1 MKFDI
6 NTPFKSNGWHKIKVQ
21 DKTMSTRYPHL
32 DSESKSLR
40 LAHKSG
46 K

>member
-1 MKFDI
+1 MFDI
-6 NTPFKSNGWHKIKVQ
+6 KTPFKGNGWYKIKIK
-21 DKTMSTRYPHL
+21 DGTMSQRYPHL
-32 DSESKSLR
+32 ISESKSLR

>member
-1 MKFDI
+1 MKIDYMRPNPWKQI
-6 NTPFKSNGWHKIKVQ
+6 KIK
-21 DKTMSTRYPHL
+21 DGTMSQRYPHL
-32 DSESKSLR
+32 FSESKMLR